1 MYAIK
6 TPNGF
11 LRSIENDGTIEEC
24 KDIRG
29 AEWMKSQGLAQS
41 TSSFV
46 VSMLPHHKRFSV
58 YSFDFE
64 PRMILK

>member
-11 LRSIENDGTIEEC
+11 LRSIDKEGRIEEC

-29 AEWMKSQGLAQS
+29 AEWMKSQGLARAI
-41 TSSFV
+41 SSFV
-46 VSMLPHHKRFSV
+46 VSMLPPHKRFSV
-58 YSFDFE
+58 YSFAFE
-64 PRMILK
+64 HRRLK